1 MSSNNFRITEH
12 TVPGCHIREYAG
24 STAGRQE
31 DVLRLHVKQYT
42 PLNPPEPLSPEAVT
56 ITVLALPRYI
66 HDYSPWSPPKVS

>member
-1 MSSNNFRITEH
+1 MSSNNFRISEH
-12 TVPGCHIREYAG
+12 IVPGGHIREYAG

-56 ITVLALPRYI
+56 IIAAHGVGLA
-66 HDYSPWSPPKVS
+66 KVYP

>member
-12 TVPGCHIREYAG
+12 IVPGCHILEYAG

-56 ITVLALPRYI
+56 IIAAHGVGLA
-66 HDYSPWSPPKVS
+66 KVYP